1 MKTYHYGTHHDSDYD
16 DDYDNYNT
24 PKTNKGYRGNI
35 FNTLIS

>member
-1 MKTYHYGTHHDSDYD
+1 MKTYHYGTHPDGDYD

-24 PKTNKGYRGNI
+24 PKTNKDYRGNI